1 MLPGA
6 ESIDKLHINHLG
18 PLFAGRL
25 YNAFWGAHDIF
36 IVRSFSVLGFR
47 AGSARSILC
56 SCCAARR
63 HGNCSALL
71 AYAW

>member
-25 YNAFWGAHDIF
+25 YNAFWGAH
-36 IVRSFSVLGFR
+36 SFLMQ
-47 AGSARSILC
+47 
-56 SCCAARR
+56 
-63 HGNCSALL
+63 
-71 AYAW
+71 